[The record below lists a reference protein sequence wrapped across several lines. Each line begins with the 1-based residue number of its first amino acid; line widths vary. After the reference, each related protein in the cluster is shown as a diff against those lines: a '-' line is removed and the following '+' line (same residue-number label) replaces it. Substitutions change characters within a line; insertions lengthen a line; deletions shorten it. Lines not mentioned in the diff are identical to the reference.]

1 MTMSTRLPI
10 SASMSEI
17 DIGQLT
23 YLLLLLLVVAGYF
36 FVSNR
41 DKIGQMA
48 RHAVLWALI
57 FVGVIA
63 AVGMWDSIRTTLT
76 PAQSVSDDGTRISI
90 PQSVDGHYYV
100 TLEVNGTAQR
110 FLIDTGA
117 TDIVLTRGA
126 AKNIGIDPDGL
137 IYSGS
142 AGTANG
148 IVKTAPVTL
157 ESVSL
162 GPVRDEN
169 VRAMIND
176 GALFTPL
183 LGMSYLNR
191 YAKIE
196 ISKGAMVL
204 VR

>member
-1 MTMSTRLPI
+1 MSG
-10 SASMSEI
+10 I
-17 DIGQLT
+17 DFGQLT

-41 DKIGQMA
+41 NRVGQMA
-48 RHAVLWALI
+48 RHALLWALI

-63 AVGMWDSIRTTLT
+63 GIGMWDSVRSTLT
-76 PAQSVSDDGTRISI
+76 PAQSLSEDGTRISI
-90 PQSVDGHYYV
+90 PQSADGHYYV
-100 TLEVNGTAQR
+100 TLEVDGTAQS

-117 TDIVLTRGA
+117 TDIVLTREA
-126 AKNIGIDPDGL
+126 AKHIGIDPDAL
-137 IYSGS
+137 VYSGS

-148 IVKTAPVTL
+148 MVRTAPVTL
-157 ESVSL
+157 DTVSL
-162 GPVRDEN
+162 GPVSDRN
-169 VRAMIND
+169 VRAMVND
-176 GALFTPL
+176 GELFTPL

-196 ISKGAMVL
+196 ISNGAMIL